1 MSSTPLRVNDPLERW
16 RLLLGEAAQDA
27 CGGLSESAGAADA
40 ALDWLYGRDS
50 DLGARGERTGAPR
63 DKSREGNRFG
73 VRTDDAVSV
82 PDWINAIHQLFPQEV
97 IERLEQDAVERYGID
112 EIVTNAEV
120 LQRIEPSPSLLRAV
134 LQTKHLMN
142 PEVLAMARQLVGEV
156 VRRIMEQ
163 LQTQVRQAFSGTR
176 DRRKPSRR
184 AVAANFDFKR
194 TVASNLH
201 RYDPNSK
208 RLYLQTPRFNSR
220 SKKHTDTW
228 DIILLV
234 DQSGSMTDSVIHSA
248 VLAACLW
255 GLPGMRTHLIAYDTE
270 VVDLTQDAA
279 DPVALLMKVQLGG
292 GNDGAK
298 AIAYAQ
304 GLVRNPAQTVLVVI
318 SDFYEEHF
326 IAQEMVRRMKQLI
339 GDGAKVLGL
348 MALDAQAVPSYDHE
362 VVQAMANAGAKMGA
376 MTPGH
381 LAAWLAEQLHA

>member
-1 MSSTPLRVNDPLERW
+1 MLSVSNPLERW
-16 RLLLGEAAQDA
+16 RLLLGDAAQDA
-27 CGGLSESAGAADA
+27 CGGLGDEAGAADA

-50 DLGARGERTGAPR
+50 DLGARGERSTGSR
-63 DKSREGNRFG
+63 DGNRFG

-82 PDWINAIHQLFPQEV
+82 PEWINAVHRLFPQEV
-97 IERLEQDAVERYGID
+97 IERLETDAVERYGID

-120 LQRIEPSPSLLRAV
+120 LSRIEPSPSLLRAV

-142 PEVLAMARQLVGEV
+142 PEVLAMARALVAEV
-156 VRRIMEQ
+156 VRRIMAQ

-194 TVASNLH
+194 TVAANLH

-248 VLAACLW
+248 VMAACLW
-255 GLPGMRTHLIAYDTE
+255 GLPGMRTHLVAYDTE
-270 VVDLTQDAA
+270 VVDLTDDAA
-279 DPVALLMKVQLGG
+279 DPVEMLMKVQLGG

-298 AIAYAQ
+298 AVAYAQ
-304 GLVRNPAQTVLVVI
+304 GLVRNPQQTVLVII
-318 SDFYEEHF
+318 SDFYEESF
-326 IAQEMVRRMKQLI
+326 VAREMVQRVAQLT
-339 GDGAKVLGL
+339 GAGAKVLGL
-348 MALDAQAVPSYDHE
+348 MALDAGAVPSYDHE

-381 LAAWLAEQLHA
+381 LAAWLAEQIHG